1 MVVGFGAK
9 IVKMKKARRVA
20 GLHPLT
26 KTT

>member
-1 MVVGFGAK
+1 MVIGFEAK
-9 IVKMKKARRVA
+9 ILKMKKARRVA